1 MKGMKIRGIQNL
13 SVDKEYRKKI
23 KEELSFYD
31 GSIKARLLG
40 YISYKKYMYVKLLRT
55 VEYYGRKNGIFSKIM
70 VGISKY
76 RLRKYEL
83 ALGFQIPP
91 YTVGW
96 GMKIYHFGHIII
108 NSRARIGNNC
118 ILYPGVNVGAGPSGV
133 PTIGDNCIIFLGA
146 KVSGET
152 VRKL

>member
-1 MKGMKIRGIQNL
+1 MMDRA
-13 SVDKEYRKKI
+13 YKKKM

-40 YISYKKYMYVKLLRT
+40 YISWKKYQHIKLLRT
-55 VEYYGRKNGIFSKIM
+55 IEYYGKRNDMFSKLM
-70 VGISKY
+70 VGICKY

-96 GMKIYHFGHIII
+96 GLKIYHFGHIII
-108 NSRARIGNNC
+108 NYKARIGENC
-118 ILYPGVNVGAGPSGV
+118 VLYPGVNVGANKSGV
-133 PTIGDNCIIFLGA
+133 PTIGNNCTLYLGA
-146 KVSGET
+146 KVSGG
-152 VRKL
+152 VLIG